1 MLCKNGDE
9 EKKSLQKHFFD
20 FEYFF
25 FISNIS
31 FCKLLYHQIGGIG
44 FDIFFFLF
52 FFLCVFCVTTWDL
65 AIFYAI
71 LMHFF
76 SYRVT
81 QGKSFLSTLLEHP
94 VKVEWLFFFFSRHAL
109 YHFRSPALT
118 CFNKESKSS
127 TLLSCWPPPGLFLE
141 QDRACSDLLLLFV
154 PLFRWPLSSLDAP
167 PESENECKKLLIYVY
182 VWYLAILS
190 TCVLVY
196 LSWLLNYMRDLPQAE
211 KRISVT

>member
-1 MLCKNGDE
+1 MFFLFFSISVGSYFLFFLLHCI
-9 EKKSLQKHFFD
+9 SALQKWRRGKKKFTKTFFW
-20 FEYFF
+20 FWIFFF

-44 FDIFFFLF
+44 FDIFFSYFLSLCVLCDDVRSGA
-52 FFLCVFCVTTWDL
+52 FLCNFNAL
-65 AIFYAI
+65 
-71 LMHFF
+71 FF

-81 QGKSFLSTLLEHP
+81 QSKSFLTTLLEHP
-94 VKVEWLFFFFSRHAL
+94 VKVVTFFFFSRHAL

-182 VWYLAILS
+182 VWYLKVS
-190 TCVLVY
+190 
-196 LSWLLNYMRDLPQAE
+196 
-211 KRISVT
+211 